1 MVSEDLLFKTTT
13 GEKAGEVVA
22 IALNSVPIAGGVMS
36 DIAGAIISKRQNRRL
51 KQFLVTLADNLK
63 SLESRV
69 NKEFLQ
75 TEEFQ
80 DLAED
85 IFTKAAET
93 RQQEKMDAFCT
104 IFVNTVLSD
113 SPTYDEAAEIADLIN
128 GWQPRHIILMHI
140 LADPAAADRQ
150 MSNAVGLGDG
160 LTTSISTILHKL
172 LPQWDDD
179 QIDRTW
185 KELYNA
191 RMHRLPGTKTMMTDQ
206 GINQLNNRLTD
217 FGVRVARYLSL
228 PV

>member
-1 MVSEDLLFKTTT
+1 MISEDLPLKTTT

-22 IALNSVPIAGGVMS
+22 IALNAVPIAGGVMS

-51 KQFLVTLADNLK
+51 NQFLVTLADNLK

-69 NKEFLQ
+69 NEDFLR

-85 IFTKAAET
+85 IFSKAAET
-93 RQQEKMDAFCT
+93 RQQEKLDAFRA
-104 IFVNTVLSD
+104 ILVNTVLSD
-113 SPTYDEAAEIADLIN
+113 SPTYDEAAEIADLVN

-140 LADPAAADRQ
+140 LADPVAADQ
-150 MSNAVGLGDG
+150 KMGNAVGPGGG

-172 LPQWDDD
+172 LPEWDDD

-185 KELYNA
+185 KELYDVQ
-191 RMHRLPGTKTMMTDQ
+191 MHRTPGTKTMMTDQ
-206 GINQLNNRLTD
+206 GINQLQNRLTD
-217 FGVRVARYLSL
+217 FGVKVARYLSL
-228 PV
+228 PE